1 MSVSL
6 YNQISQ
12 TADAR
17 QHKLLLILPIIFLII
32 SKNVH
37 SEWNAEVDTSMYH
50 TDDIGLFSVTRRLSL
65 LEDPTQPVVDRPD
78 QGSDFIYEP
87 NAELTWSN
95 HNSLGEFEAG
105 VDVGGYVFIDHS
117 DYTHGFYQ
125 LQIGQTFFT
134 GTEIKFAYEY
144 VPDLFLGKNDIL
156 SGESEQE
163 GENEEL
169 FSERLT
175 SHVWTIHINQHMTE
189 QLTFRL
195 LGRYGLRNYDAPF
208 QYRDINFWTVGP
220 HLEWEIA
227 PGYELLIGYHY
238 ERGYTNK
245 HNARQLLDDISYINH
260 FTSAELKIHLLEKLS
275 AILTFDYEHNT
286 FTSNFDE
293 DIHSSA
299 SENIYQGEIE
309 LLYELNRETT
319 IKAGWQHGNRKF
331 NFENKAVRNN
341 NLWLGIEYGFSL

>member
-1 MSVSL
+1 MPVSPYNLISQAVVNKHVSL
-6 YNQISQ
+6 
-12 TADAR
+12 
-17 QHKLLLILPIIFLII
+17 LLCLTIVLCIF

-37 SEWNAEVDTSMYH
+37 SEWNAEFGSSIYH

-95 HNSLGEFEAG
+95 HNSFGEFEAG
-105 VDVGGYVFIDHS
+105 VDVGGYVFVDHS
-117 DYTHGFYQ
+117 DYTHGFYE
-125 LQIGQTFFT
+125 LHIGQTFFT
-134 GTEIKFAYEY
+134 GTEITFAYEY

-156 SGESEQE
+156 AGESEQE
-163 GENEEL
+163 GEDEEL
-169 FSERLT
+169 FSERLS
-175 SHVWTIHINQHMTE
+175 SHVWTTHINQHLTE

-220 HLEWEIA
+220 HLEWEFA

-245 HNARQLLDDISYINH
+245 HNARQLQDDISYINH
-260 FTSAELKIHLLEKLS
+260 YTSAELKIPLLEKLS
-275 AILTFDYEHNT
+275 AVLIFDYEHNT

-293 DIHSSA
+293 DVHRNA
-299 SENIYQGEIE
+299 AENIYQGEIE
-309 LLYELNRETT
+309 LLYELSHETT

-331 NFENKAVRNN
+331 DFEDKNVRNN
-341 NLWLGIEYGFSL
+341 NFWLGIEYGYSL